1 MGFYRGPS
9 IVRDGLVN
17 NWDLASNRSY
27 TSGTTIYDLVGTAN
41 LTINGSPTYSDQQT
55 GDGYGFI
62 TMTDNQITK
71 YLQVSSFS
79 FPTTAVSIEI
89 WCRTADAT
97 QDQSLISYAVSGDA
111 NESLVFYAGSTSQKM
126 NLFGPVGSH
135 SSYQA
140 LTEDAWTQ
148 VTYTRLSSSGLT
160 KLYYNG
166 AQVRST
172 TMAAGTNFTSGGNLN
187 FGQEQDSEG
196 GGFDSNQC
204 WIGDYSIIRIYN
216 RVLELEEVQLNY
228 NAHKNRF
235 GL

>member
-1 MGFYRGPS
+1 MYTGPD
-9 IVRDGLVN
+9 IVRKGLIN
-17 NWDLASNRSY
+17 SWNLASNRSY
-27 TSGTTIYDLVGTAN
+27 ISGTTIYDLVGNTN
-41 LTINGSPTYSDQQT
+41 LTVYGSPTYSDEQIN
-55 GDGYGFI
+55 DGYGFI
-62 TMTDNQITK
+62 TMTDNQTTK

-97 QDQSLISYAVSGDA
+97 QDQSLISYAVSGDD
-111 NESLVFYAGSTSQKM
+111 NESLLYYAGSSSQKM
-126 NLFGPVGSH
+126 NIFGPVGSH
-135 SSYQA
+135 QSNQA

-148 VTYTRLSSSGLT
+148 VTYTRLSSSGAT

-172 TMAAGTNFTSGGNLN
+172 TMAAGTNFTSGGTLN

-196 GGFDSNQC
+196 GGFSSAQC

-235 GL
+235 GI